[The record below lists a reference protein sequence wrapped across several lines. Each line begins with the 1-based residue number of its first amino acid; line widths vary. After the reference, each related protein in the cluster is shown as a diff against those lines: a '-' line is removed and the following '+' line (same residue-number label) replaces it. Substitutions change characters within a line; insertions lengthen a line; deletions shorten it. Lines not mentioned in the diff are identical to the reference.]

1 MITLFTD
8 FGWLGPYVGQLKLVL
23 RDAAPTHVVIDL
35 MHDAPRFQP
44 RASAYL
50 LAALAVRLP
59 QNAVTVA
66 VVDPGVG
73 SAERR
78 PVVVE
83 ANQRWYVG
91 PDNGLLNVVARQA
104 ETFKCWEINWRPVT
118 LSHTFH
124 GRDLFAP
131 VAARLVTGQALDMTS
146 CTLAEDP
153 AGWPADLAE
162 VIYIDGFGNAAT
174 GFRGS
179 RLAPAAQLVIE
190 GKVFHYA
197 PTFAAVARGEAF
209 WTINANGLVELAIN
223 QGDVSAEF
231 GLAIGTPIEIRD
243 G

>member
-1 MITLFTD
+1 MIALFTD
-8 FGWLGPYVGQLKLVL
+8 FGWQGPYVGQLKLVL
-23 RDAAPTHVVIDL
+23 HEAAPAQVVIDL

-44 RASAYL
+44 RAAAYL
-50 LAALAVRLP
+50 LAALAARLP

-83 ANQRWYVG
+83 ADQRWYVG

-104 ETFKCWEINWRPVT
+104 GAWNCWEIDWRPAS
-118 LSHTFH
+118 LSNTFH

-131 VAARLVTGQALDMTS
+131 AAARLVTGQALDMTA
-146 CTLAEDP
+146 CALAGDP

-162 VIYIDGFGNAAT
+162 VIYIDGFGNAVT
-174 GFRGS
+174 GLRGS
-179 RLAPAAQLVIE
+179 RLASSAQLKIGDRVLA
-190 GKVFHYA
+190 HA
-197 PTFAAVARGEAF
+197 PTFAAVARGAAF
-209 WTINANGLVELAIN
+209 WTVNANGLVELAVN
-223 QGDVSAEF
+223 QGDASAEL
-231 GLAIGTPIEIRD
+231 GLTIGSPVEILA

>member
-1 MITLFTD
+1 MIALFTD
-8 FGWLGPYVGQLKLVL
+8 FGWQGPYVGQLKLVL
-23 RDAAPTHVVIDL
+23 QEAAPAQFVVDL

-44 RASAYL
+44 RAAAYL

-73 SAERR
+73 SAKRR

-83 ANQRWYVG
+83 ADQRWYVG

-104 ETFKCWEINWRPVT
+104 DACNCWEIDWRPAS
-118 LSHTFH
+118 LSNTFH

-146 CTLAEDP
+146 TTLAEDP
-153 AGWPADLAE
+153 ASWPADLAE
-162 VIYIDGFGNAAT
+162 VIYIDGFGNAVT
-174 GFRGS
+174 GLRGS
-179 RLAPAAQLVIE
+179 ALAPSAQLKI
-190 GKVFHYA
+190 GARLIRYA

-209 WTINANGLVELAIN
+209 WTVNANGLVELAIN
-223 QGDVSAEF
+223 QGDASAEL
-231 GLAIGTPIEIRD
+231 GLGIGTPVEVRES
-243 G
+243 